1 MTVFGTITQSF
12 FDTRNTLYLKEAT
25 AKPLKTNLKDND
37 NTYFVV
43 I

>member
-1 MTVFGTITQSF
+1 MVFDTVTQSF
-12 FDTRNTLYLKEAT
+12 FDTRKTLYLKEPT
-25 AKPLKTNLKDND
+25 TKSLKKSLKDNY